1 MMAIVSQLFI
11 GFHPDDI
18 FDWIVPGSRS
28 LVSVDMAELIIV
40 FGTIAASLGILVVFG
55 NWWSR

>member
-1 MMAIVSQLFI
+1 MELVHLLFA

-18 FDWIVPGSRS
+18 FFRA
-28 LVSVDMAELIIV
+28 VSVDTAELIVV
-40 FGTIAASLGILVVFG
+40 FGTIVASLGLLVAFG

>member
-1 MMAIVSQLFI
+1 MNLVGLFI
-11 GFHPDDI
+11 GFHPDDV
-18 FDWIVPGSRS
+18 FER

-40 FGTIAASLGILVVFG
+40 AGTIFFSLGLLVAFG